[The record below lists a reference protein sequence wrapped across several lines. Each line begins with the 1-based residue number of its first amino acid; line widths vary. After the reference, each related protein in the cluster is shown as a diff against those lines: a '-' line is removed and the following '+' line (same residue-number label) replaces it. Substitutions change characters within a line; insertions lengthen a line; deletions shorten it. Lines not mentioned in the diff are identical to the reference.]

1 VSDPATNPAISGG
14 VRTGGVEVD
23 NAGGVFRSLRYRNA
37 RLFFLGLAISNVGTW
52 LQLTAMSLLVYRITD
67 GDALIVG
74 INAGLQFLPMLLL
87 GAWAG
92 AVADT
97 HNRRRMSIITQSALA
112 VQAIVLGLLDLS
124 GAISVP
130 VIFALSLILG
140 TVNAFD
146 NPARRALVTEL
157 VEPHEIPNATSLN
170 TAVMTGSRIFG
181 PALAAVLVG
190 AIGTAWC
197 FLANGITFAAIIVSL
212 LMIRTAEMFTM
223 PPRPRGGQPVREG
236 LRWVVGRRDMALLF
250 GVLVVVSMFA
260 FNYSVSL
267 PKLADERWGG
277 EDRFG
282 WVLAVTSI
290 GSLTGSLLTAR
301 LRRVPMNW
309 LLVNLVILGVGGI
322 GMAWAPSLWVAFA
335 WSIPV
340 GVGGAGFITAA
351 NAISQQ
357 ESPSDMRS
365 RLMALQAVAFLG
377 STPIGG
383 PITGWIAD
391 VVSAPWSLAYGGV
404 ISLACAGGA
413 WTYLRAR
420 PLDASTTSAYE
431 LDEAN
436 FERTATVAGGID
448 GPIGLI
454 ETRD

>member
-1 VSDPATNPAISGG
+1 
-14 VRTGGVEVD
+14 
-23 NAGGVFRSLRYRNA
+23 
-37 RLFFLGLAISNVGTW
+37 
-52 LQLTAMSLLVYRITD
+52 
-67 GDALIVG
+67 
-74 INAGLQFLPMLLL
+74 
-87 GAWAG
+87 
-92 AVADT
+92 
-97 HNRRRMSIITQSALA
+97 
-112 VQAIVLGLLDLS
+112 
-124 GAISVP
+124 
-130 VIFALSLILG
+130 VIFVLSLVLG

-190 AIGTAWC
+190 LIGTGWC
-197 FLANGITFAAIIVSL
+197 FMANGVTFAAIIVSL
-212 LMIRTAEMFTM
+212 LMIRTSEMFTM

-260 FNYSVSL
+260 FNYNVSL

-277 EDRFG
+277 EDQFG

-309 LLVNLVILGVGGI
+309 LLLNLVILGIGGI
-322 GMAWAPSLWVAFA
+322 GMAWAPNLWIAFA
-335 WSIPV
+335 WSIPM
-340 GVGGAGFITAA
+340 GLGGAGFITAA

-383 PITGWIAD
+383 PFTGWIAD
-391 VVSAPWSLAYGGV
+391 AVSAPWSLAYGGV
-404 ISLACAGGA
+404 ISLVCACGG
-413 WTYLRAR
+413 WIYLTVR
-420 PLDASTTSAYE
+420 PLDVPATSDYE
-431 LDEAN
+431 VDEARI
-436 FERTATVAGGID
+436 ERADRLAG
-448 GPIGLI
+448 
-454 ETRD
+454 TRD